1 MNDAPTSAPSTIAAR
16 LRSLCISRRR
26 PLTVTSHVFC
36 CFQYMPIFANC
47 QPGRRQKKAR
57 WGDVRGFAPRPT
69 RGMMPLDPALAEVVD
84 AVVKRFPAADWKERP
99 SLTRCASGPAAE
111 SGQPGCKASGESQG
125 IIPRKKRA
133 FSLGFSR
140 LSWARSLHTI
150 VKPSAAGG
158 GCLVFP
164 MYSLRLR
171 ESRGRRPLVG
181 GLGAE
186 SLQRSLCWR
195 FLCPDYRAY
204 TRK

>member
-1 MNDAPTSAPSTIAAR
+1 MKKVGFPQLRRLNSRKSASCGQCSFSPDLTADEIPATGGH
-16 LRSLCISRRR
+16 RRF
-26 PLTVTSHVFC
+26 V
-36 CFQYMPIFANC
+36 
-47 QPGRRQKKAR
+47 
-57 WGDVRGFAPRPT
+57 PT